1 MLILEFISWQVQRAF
16 ATSRFAESER
26 RAFLHTPTPSS
37 SSSLRQR
44 LSSADLWAHI
54 TFAII
59 FPGNWL
65 KRRHHHHE
73 STRRRTASGLGLPS

>member
-1 MLILEFISWQVQRAF
+1 MLIVEFISWQRA
-16 ATSRFAESER
+16 SIRDFAESDR
-26 RAFLHTPTPSS
+26 RAFLLTHPP

-44 LSSADLWAHI
+44 LSSADFWAHI
-54 TFAII
+54 TFAITLI
-59 FPGNWL
+59 LGNWL